1 MKQII
6 SSRPSLLR
14 SEFTGDTT
22 NSAAYNLLVFWCNFY
37 CYSVDSC
44 HCICCDTYSL
54 LPALIF
60 TMLCECFLGHKTY
73 WLSRTQMFNSVCVSS
88 LRNVAVASFMGVF
101 SADSYIFFLVW
112 CKLEQ
117 NKGKRKRKK
126 TGCIRCLHICFAVH
140 YCELCKDGVRNAEL
154 AMCSS
159 MSVFLNNSGI

>member
-14 SEFTGDTT
+14 SEFTGETT

-101 SADSYIFFLVW
+101 SADSYILFLVW

-117 NKGKRKRKK
+117 NKGKRKGRGRRLAVFDVC
-126 TGCIRCLHICFAVH
+126 TFALLYTIVN
-140 YCELCKDGVRNAEL
+140 YAKMVYEMPNWQCVL
-154 AMCSS
+154 ACRS
-159 MSVFLNNSGI
+159 F

>member
-1 MKQII
+1 MKKKKN
-6 SSRPSLLR
+6 SLIKGIR
-14 SEFTGDTT
+14 KRMACETT

-101 SADSYIFFLVW
+101 SADSYILFLVW

-117 NKGKRKRKK
+117 NKGKRKEEEEDW
-126 TGCIRCLHICFAVH
+126 LYSMFAH
-140 YCELCKDGVRNAEL
+140 LLCCTLLWTMQRWCTKCRIGN
-154 AMCSS
+154 
-159 MSVFLNNSGI
+159 VF

>member
-1 MKQII
+1 MAC
-6 SSRPSLLR
+6 
-14 SEFTGDTT
+14 ETT

-101 SADSYIFFLVW
+101 SADSYILFLVW

-117 NKGKRKRKK
+117 NKGKRKGRGRRLAVFDVC
-126 TGCIRCLHICFAVH
+126 TFALLYTIVN
-140 YCELCKDGVRNAEL
+140 YAKMVYEMPNWQCVL
-154 AMCSS
+154 ACRS
-159 MSVFLNNSGI
+159 F